1 MCQRTGI
8 ERGTP
13 RPRATPGTDLSSE
26 SNMEEKVLALG
37 SAQLLAKPWSVR
49 LCVGPHSPIGIAQA
63 TLSCPFSARR
73 PIAGNIRCCYD
84 SLSSSTNLHWQINSD
99 VKLFLGLATRSLHS
113 RASIGPELDGVVGGN
128 YQSLFWTIIPTL
140 HALMFQ
146 FT

>member
-1 MCQRTGI
+1 
-8 ERGTP
+8 
-13 RPRATPGTDLSSE
+13 
-26 SNMEEKVLALG
+26 MEEKVLALG

-63 TLSCPFSARR
+63 THSCPFSARR
-73 PIAGNIRCCYD
+73 PTPAILDAAMIP
-84 SLSSSTNLHWQINSD
+84 SSSTNLHWQINSD

-140 HALMFQ
+140 HALMFR